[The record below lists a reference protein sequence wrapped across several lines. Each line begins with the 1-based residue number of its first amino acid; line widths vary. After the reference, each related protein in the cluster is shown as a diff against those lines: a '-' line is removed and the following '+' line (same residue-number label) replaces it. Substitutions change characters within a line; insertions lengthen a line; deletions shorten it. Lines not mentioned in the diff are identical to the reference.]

1 MKTLLAALLTIALL
15 AVAVLPDATAQ
26 IPRTLNYQGT
36 LAIGS
41 APVPDGNYNV
51 TFRLYPASSG
61 GSAVWTEAQLVSA
74 RNGVFN
80 AILGKVVSLPSSF
93 NSPYWLSLQV
103 GADPELSPR
112 LEMTGV
118 SYSMHSLVADSAKKV
133 ANNSITA
140 PAIATGAVTATEIL
154 DATITGVDVAA
165 GTLTAAHLLD
175 EPGLSSSYSST
186 FVYPPVGGAFTVV
199 DSVDITLPAPG
210 YVFVITTAV
219 MQLYHTN
226 GTPTRVD
233 LYLNT
238 VRNAPAAGGVMGLVP
253 AVNAT
258 GPYGVPT
265 TLTRVFSETTAG
277 TKRYYLVTSYNFGT
291 NATTNI
297 PSATT
302 SALYFPTLRGTSSGA
317 AEGMPIFTG
326 SPAPDGTD
334 RPAH

>member
-1 MKTLLAALLTIALL
+1 MKTLVAALLTLLLL
-15 AVAVLPDATAQ
+15 AIAVLPDATAQ

-36 LAIGS
+36 LAVGS
-41 APVPDGNYNV
+41 APVPDGNYSV

-74 RNGVFN
+74 RNGVFS
-80 AILGKVVSLPSSF
+80 AILGKAVPLPSSF
-93 NSPYWLSLQV
+93 NSQYWLSLQV

-133 ANNSITA
+133 ANNSITTA
-140 PAIATGAVTATEIL
+140 AIASEAVSSTQI
-154 DATITGVDVAA
+154 
-165 GTLTAAHLLD
+165 LD

-186 FVYPPVGGAFTVV
+186 FVYPPVGGAITSC

-210 YVFVITTAV
+210 YVFVISTGY
-219 MQLYHTN
+219 MQLYHNN

-233 LYLNT
+233 VYLNT
-238 VRNAPAAGGVMGLVP
+238 VRSASAGGVMGLIP

-258 GPYGVPT
+258 GAYGVPVT
-265 TLTRVFSETTAG
+265 ITRVFSEASSG
-277 TKRYYLVTSYNFGT
+277 AKRYYLLAAYSFGT
-291 NATTNI
+291 NGSTNI
-297 PSATT
+297 PSVTT

-317 AEGMPIFTG
+317 AEGIPIFTSG
-326 SPAPDGTD
+326 AAPDGTE